1 MLYKT
6 RADVVLWLSLPS
18 HRPHRSILSIAT
30 RTMETSYQQSSLS
43 VPHSTPRKDQLPPYA
58 GWSVSS
64 TLTALDSSN
73 MPATCDRHG
82 LSSCGPNEC
91 EEATLDQDMI
101 RDV

>member
-1 MLYKT
+1 
-6 RADVVLWLSLPS
+6 
-18 HRPHRSILSIAT
+18 
-30 RTMETSYQQSSLS
+30 METSYQQSALT
-43 VPHSTPRKDQLPPYA
+43 VPQLPPRKDQLPPYA

-82 LSSCGPNEC
+82 LGSCNQETDD
-91 EEATLDQDMI
+91 EVTLDQDMI